1 MSWRAKYAMFAAVR
15 FVSMLPAR
23 MFYHLEAFGM
33 LP

>member
-23 MFYHLEAFGM
+23 MLITFEAFGM